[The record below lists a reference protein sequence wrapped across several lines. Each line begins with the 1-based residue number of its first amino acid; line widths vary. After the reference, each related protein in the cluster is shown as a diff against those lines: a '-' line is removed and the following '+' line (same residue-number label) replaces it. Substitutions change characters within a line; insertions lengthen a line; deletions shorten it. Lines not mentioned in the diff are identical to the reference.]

1 MPVFTAAVIAVTA
14 AVATTTMATVA
25 TAAIAVSA
33 AVGVAGLAVGAVGM
47 VTKNKDLMFAGKI
60 MGYVGM
66 AGGLAGGLIGG
77 AGALMNGTGTFME
90 GAADAFAGYS
100 QNLSQ
105 AWEGGVGSWFSGGE
119 QVAGQ
124 AGNATSGAADVAK
137 TADQAVT
144 SSSPVMGGKPMAAFP
159 EVQPSPTATSTIIDE
174 SSRIVPS
181 SVSAP
186 APQAGGVSAPVSGSV
201 ATPQAPI
208 TQVPGVPTIS
218 GYTPI
223 TGPQNTI
230 AAQNL
235 IANTPAA
242 SGNGLVSTV
251 SNMPD
256 WMKYSMMTTGA
267 QGVTGL
273 AGGYFQGQQAEAAR
287 SQQQTQMDRDQAYR
301 ELIVRQANEIPAF
314 RRT

>member
-1 MPVFTAAVIAVTA
+1 MPVFTAAVLAVTA

-25 TAAIAVSA
+25 TAAVAVSTA
-33 AVGVAGLAVGAVGM
+33 IGVTGLAVGAVGM
-47 VTKNKDLMFAGKI
+47 ITKNKDLMFAGKV

-100 QNLSQ
+100 QHLSD
-105 AWEGGVGSWFSGGE
+105 AWQGGVGSWFSGGE

-124 AGNATSGAADVAK
+124 ASNATSGAADVAK

-159 EVQPSPTATSTIIDE
+159 EVEPSPTATSTIIDE
-174 SSRIVPS
+174 SSRMVPS
-181 SVSAP
+181 SVAP
-186 APQAGGVSAPVSGSV
+186 APQAGGVAAPVSGSV
-201 ATPQAPI
+201 ATPQAPV

-242 SGNGLVSTV
+242 TGGGLVDTV
-251 SNMPD
+251 SKMPD
-256 WMKYSMMTTGA
+256 WMKFSMMTTGA

-301 ELIVRQANEIPAF
+301 ELLIRQANEIPAF
-314 RRT
+314 RRA